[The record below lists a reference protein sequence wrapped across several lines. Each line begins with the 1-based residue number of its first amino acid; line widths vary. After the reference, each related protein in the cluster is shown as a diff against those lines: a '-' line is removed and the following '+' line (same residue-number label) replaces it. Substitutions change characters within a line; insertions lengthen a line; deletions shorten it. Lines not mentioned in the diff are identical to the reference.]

1 MEVSD
6 VLGGIAR
13 DPEITARAAVKRATT
28 GPWNKW
34 RGPASSREESVYA
47 AKARWRALD
56 CEHGVIR

>member
-13 DPEITARAAVKRATT
+13 DSEITARAAVKRATT

-34 RGPASSREESVYA
+34 RGPASSRGGSRLCRESPLA
-47 AKARWRALD
+47 GALTASTA
-56 CEHGVIR
+56 

>member
-13 DPEITARAAVKRATT
+13 DSEITARAAVKRATT

-34 RGPASSREESVYA
+34 RGPASSRGGIRLCRESPLA
-47 AKARWRALD
+47 GA
-56 CEHGVIR
+56 